1 MQFCFI
7 NLKFNA
13 VEGDCCTYFCI
24 LIDRIQYDSEI
35 YILSVSH
42 TTPISLSI
50 SIYNFFYRVNEN
62 TGTTTIQKV
71 VFDEN
76 TTINSAE
83 LLKSGSV
90 CVIFTHP
97 ATINSSHQPATLTS
111 EQLQQQQ
118 PPPITQKVSVN
129 PVARDISSSGSV
141 MTGYLLIFFILTEY
155 E

>member
-1 MQFCFI
+1 MTAKCFT
-7 NLKFNA
+7 F
-13 VEGDCCTYFCI
+13 
-24 LIDRIQYDSEI
+24 S
-35 YILSVSH
+35 LSLLQLQ
-42 TTPISLSI
+42 ISLSI